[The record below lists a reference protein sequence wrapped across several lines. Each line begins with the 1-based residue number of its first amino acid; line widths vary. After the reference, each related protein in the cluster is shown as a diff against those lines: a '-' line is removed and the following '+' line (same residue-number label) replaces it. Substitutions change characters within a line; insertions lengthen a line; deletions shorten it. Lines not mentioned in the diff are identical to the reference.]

1 MFCLSRRPFRAHR
14 LLLTGQVTHIKA
26 AKSNKITLTCTRC
39 YLLRLHKIDVGMNE
53 HDVKNELDI
62 AKHNELQNLQWKVDY
77 LKMR

>member
-1 MFCLSRRPFRAHR
+1 M
-14 LLLTGQVTHIKA
+14 
-26 AKSNKITLTCTRC
+26 
-39 YLLRLHKIDVGMNE
+39 LRLHKIDVGMNE